1 MKDGTTLPIVPRIL
15 RRELAALYVG
25 IAPSTWDVEVKE
37 GRAPRAVQVT
47 AGVKGWDRHDLDL
60 WIEGRKQEQPEPVN
74 PWDEEPA

>member
-37 GRAPRAVQVT
+37 GRAPRPVQVT

-60 WIEGRKQEQPEPVN
+60 WIEGRKQEQPEQVN